1 MKTLANLLAIT
12 KRDSERVSRTL
23 TLERVKVLNK
33 IEYRLGVE
41 DEEKEIAIVLNDEDM
56 CMLETVIAIERT
68 KDFCKDAEK
77 NKDVAN
83 KQFNKDYI
91 QQRDSLGVNESIDV
105 EIGRGK

>member
-12 KRDSERVSRTL
+12 RRDSERVSRTL

-56 CMLETVIAIERT
+56 RMLETVIAIEHT
-68 KDFCKDAEK
+68 KDFYKDADK